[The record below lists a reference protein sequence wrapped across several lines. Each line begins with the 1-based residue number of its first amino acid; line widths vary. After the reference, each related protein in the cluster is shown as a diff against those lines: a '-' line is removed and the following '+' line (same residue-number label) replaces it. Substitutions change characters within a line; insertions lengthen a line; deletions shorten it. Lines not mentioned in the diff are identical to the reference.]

1 VNYSTLAIGM
11 LIPFGMVFQIRCAH
25 CVGSAALWSFVT
37 RVFSGTEA
45 PRTEALR
52 LLH

>member
-1 VNYSTLAIGM
+1 VNYSTLATGM

-25 CVGSAALWSFVT
+25 CVGSAALWNFCDTVF
-37 RVFSGTEA
+37 FSGTEA

-52 LLH
+52 H